1 VDPSINQCL
10 DFIEENSW
18 IDNNS
23 VAYHCDSMRL
33 NYSRWDQM
41 KLEDLLADANGVTSI
56 IPTVKPSDIF
66 RLSCQQINE
75 STFPFIPPLC
85 ANDDV

>member
-1 VDPSINQCL
+1 
-10 DFIEENSW
+10 
-18 IDNNS
+18 
-23 VAYHCDSMRL
+23 
-33 NYSRWDQM
+33 M